1 MFDAPCNVDA
11 VDISPGKI
19 KRAFLDVRPVA
30 GEVER
35 ELVVVADGDE

>member
-11 VDISPGKI
+11 DGISPGKI
-19 KRAFLDVRPVA
+19 KRAFLDVRPAA